1 MLHNIDLT
9 KILFL
14 DIETVPQVANYE
26 DLQEETAALWDYK
39 AQKLS
44 RNEHSGEEIYERAG
58 IYAEFGKIICISV
71 GYFVLRE
78 GGKRE
83 FRMRSYYGDDEKILL
98 TEFADLLNNHYN
110 SPTQLLCAHNGKE
123 FDFPYIARRMIVN
136 GIYIPKILNSVG
148 KKPWEVQHLD
158 TMEMWKFG
166 DWKSFTSLK
175 LLTHI
180 LGIPTP
186 KTDIEGK
193 DVARVYYQEKD
204 LERIERYCKRDT
216 LAVAQLLLR
225 FRGEDILTDEQV
237 VEAWKTIYTSF
248 RCFYSLP
255 AEQNN
260 QT

>member
-1 MLHNIDLT
+1 MLLNLDLT

-14 DIETVPQVANYE
+14 DIETVPQVASYGE
-26 DLQEETAALWDYK
+26 LDETTASLWDDK
-39 AQKLS
+39 ASKLS
-44 RNEHSGEEIYERAG
+44 KDEQSGEDIYERAG

-71 GYFVLRE
+71 GVFNLRE

-83 FRMRSYYGDDEKILL
+83 FRMRSFYGDDEKMLL
-98 TEFADLLNNHYN
+98 REFSEMLNNHFGRADN
-110 SPTQLLCAHNGKE
+110 LLCAHNGKE
-123 FDFPYIARRMIVN
+123 FDFPYIARRMVIN
-136 GIYIPKILNSVG
+136 SIPIPKILNSVG

-158 TMEMWKFG
+158 TMELWKFG
-166 DWKSFTSLK
+166 DWKSYTSLK
-175 LLTHI
+175 LLTHV

-225 FRGEDILTDEQV
+225 FRGEDILEEDQI
-237 VEAWKTIYTSF
+237 VET
-248 RCFYSLP
+248 
-255 AEQNN
+255 
-260 QT
+260 